1 VQSSVEVRFRIGVL
15 LLCAF
20 TLTPSLLAP
29 IANASTPT
37 YSKAKSPKLADVQ
50 SLTFRSTNV
59 TVNGKRYTLA
69 SKNPIS
75 LRFDDK
81 SISINAGCNTLS
93 GKYSL
98 VSGSL
103 RAQTLFSTKMACTE
117 KLMNQDVWLN
127 QLFSTK
133 PKLLVQFLNPTSKIK
148 KPSIVLTIS
157 SNTIPGLK
165 AGKTIIKMNLYETYG
180 YADTP
185 LGDENSASLVK
196 ETCTQLLLTKATEV
210 EAQFASEQK
219 ALIFRVVSRDGEY
232 YPVTSDY
239 SVNRLNVSILD
250 GKVTEC
256 YAG

>member
-1 VQSSVEVRFRIGVL
+1 MKSLTNVRFGIGVSL
-15 LLCAF
+15 IC
-20 TLTPSLLAP
+20 TLILISSLP
-29 IANASTPT
+29 TSVANSATPT
-37 YSKAKSPKLADVQ
+37 YSKAKSPKLADIQ
-50 SLTFRSTNV
+50 SLTFRSAYI
-59 TVNGKRYTLA
+59 TVNGKRYALA

-81 SISINAGCNTLS
+81 SISINAGCNTLG
-93 GKYSL
+93 GKYAL

-103 RAQTLFSTKMACTE
+103 RAQTLFTTKMACTE
-117 KLMNQDVWLN
+117 KLMDQDVWLN

-133 PKLLVQFLNPTSKIK
+133 PKLLVQFVTPTSKIK
-148 KPSIVLTIS
+148 KPSTVLTIS
-157 SNTIPGLK
+157 SNTSPGLR
-165 AGKTIIKMNLYETYG
+165 AGKTVIKMNLYETYG

-185 LGDENSASLVK
+185 LGDENSVSLVR
-196 ETCTQLLLTKATEV
+196 ETCTQLLLAKATEE

-250 GKVTEC
+250 GRVSDC